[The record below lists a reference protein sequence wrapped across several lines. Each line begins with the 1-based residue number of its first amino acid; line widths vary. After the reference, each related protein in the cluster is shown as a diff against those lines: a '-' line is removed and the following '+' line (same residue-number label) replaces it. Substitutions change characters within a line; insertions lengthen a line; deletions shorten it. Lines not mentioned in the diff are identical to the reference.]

1 MGGGYAAGKTCG
13 LYAPGTGPP
22 PWQATPAQALRT
34 GGAARPVT
42 MRAMPRGSLPRRR
55 ELLARGA
62 SLAATLVGAGLLPTP
77 ARADWQTAAF
87 EARTLADLSR
97 ALGLPAPVESKDVRL
112 DGPEISENGAV
123 VPVVAS
129 TTLPGAKR
137 LMVLIEKNPAPL
149 AAVFDL
155 SEVIEPSLSL
165 RIKMAESCNVYAVA
179 VAADNRVA
187 YAVRDI
193 KVTLGGCGG

>member
-1 MGGGYAAGKTCG
+1 MGAGVPPAKPVDCKRRVPGLRPGGDAPAEPLQAA
-13 LYAPGTGPP
+13 
-22 PWQATPAQALRT
+22 
-34 GGAARPVT
+34 GAARPVT
-42 MRAMPRGSLPRRR
+42 MQAMPRGSLPRRR

-87 EARTLADLSR
+87 EARTLAELSR
-97 ALGLPAPVESKDVRL
+97 ALGLPAPVESKEVRL
-112 DGPEISENGAV
+112 EGPEISENGAV

-129 TTLPGAKR
+129 TTLPSAKR

-149 AAVFDL
+149 AAVFEL
-155 SEVIEPSLSL
+155 SDGVEPSLSL

-179 VAADNRVA
+179 VTADNRVA